1 MTTFLVT
8 VPAVSGEIYPLLSVV
23 EGLTKRGH
31 RVLVHTQPKADSKIK
46 AAGAEL
52 VTMPN
57 ESFNLVQRIKDSQV
71 DLPSWLPRF
80 VRVMLRFRHEVLA
93 LAPDMVAE
101 LEPIIKREKIDCLIA
116 DNITLGAAYAAE
128 RCNIP
133 FVTVT
138 TSWVVTIK
146 ANGLPVL
153 FPTLPIPAFLI
164 HRVIDLILPL
174 GIVRKNLG
182 LPARPKN
189 APSEFFSVVT
199 SQMLNLVVIYRDFI
213 TSKELSK
220 NQIFIG
226 PAAFKMPLTKN
237 KIPLGESLQP
247 GTLLVGTTTSSGID
261 DGFLR
266 LVLQSVVEMEIP
278 ILATSGSATDIPR
291 EFGSKIRLE
300 TFIPHEEVLP
310 YVRAFI
316 THGGFGSVGRALRNG
331 VPMLII
337 SGLAESAATGP
348 QVEKLGLAY
357 HLPKHKA
364 TPKTI
369 QAKLKALLE
378 DYELHARVKG
388 ISKKLRSMDSPEL
401 AAKAIENILQ
411 IE

>member
-8 VPAVSGEIYPLLSVV
+8 VPAVSGEIYPLLSIV

-31 RVLVHTQPKADSKIK
+31 RVLVHTQPLAHSQVK

-52 VTMPN
+52 VAASN

-71 DLPSWLPRF
+71 HYPWWFPRF
-80 VRVMLRFRHEVLA
+80 IRVMLRFRHEVIA

-128 RCNIP
+128 RCQIP

-153 FPTLPIPAFLI
+153 FPPLPIPAFLI
-164 HRVIDLILPL
+164 HRVIDFILPL

-182 LPARPKN
+182 LPPRPKN

-199 SQMLNLVVIYRDFI
+199 SEMLNLVVIHRDFI
-213 TSKELSK
+213 TFKELRK
-220 NQIFIG
+220 NQVFIG
-226 PAAFKMPLTKN
+226 PAAFQMPLTKD
-237 KIPLGESLQP
+237 KVPLGESLES
-247 GTLLVGTTTSSGID
+247 GTLLVGTTTSTNID

-266 LVLQSVVEMEIP
+266 LVLESIIDMGIP
-278 ILATSGSATDIPR
+278 ILATSGSATDIPL
-291 EFGSKIRLE
+291 EFASKIRIE
-300 TFIPHEEVLP
+300 NFVPHEEVLP

-316 THGGFGSVGRALRNG
+316 THGGFGSVGRALKNG

-337 SGLAESAATGP
+337 SGLAESGATGP

-357 HLPKHKA
+357 HLPKDKA
-364 TPKTI
+364 TPEAI
-369 QAKLKALLE
+369 QAKLRALLE
-378 DYELHARVKG
+378 DDELHARVKSV
-388 ISKKLRSMDSPEL
+388 SKKLRSMNSSEL
-401 AAKAIENILQ
+401 AAKVVEDILQ
-411 IE
+411 T